1 MAGSVLIIGSG
12 GREHAL
18 AVEMSKSP
26 DVTLI
31 YCAPGNPGTASVQ
44 KTENLPFG
52 PNDTAEIIK
61 FTTAAKDGLTVVIG
75 PEAPLVAGLADQL
88 RQENIPVF
96 GPNAT
101 AARLEGSKSFASDF
115 MRKYTI
121 PQPESQTVHT
131 IDEAYDAI
139 KNRAPETMVLKADGL
154 AGGKGVV
161 LPTTIIEAE
170 STLAS
175 MLSGESFESAGA
187 DGVVI
192 QERLSGP
199 EVSVF
204 VISDGDQ
211 YSIIPFFAQD
221 HKRLGTGDTGPNTGG
236 MGAYTPVPEKMFNE
250 QGLSKIREIAAQ
262 TIAGMAKEGTPYQG
276 VLYMGLMLAA
286 ERNGDPIVIE
296 YNARFGDPETQ
307 VILCSLTGI
316 DVDVYKMIRDTAA
329 GNTPDLDDPKF
340 TGQAALTICL
350 AAKGYPENPEKGA
363 VIHGL
368 DKTYPN
374 VIVHHGGTKQD
385 GVEVVVSGGR
395 VLYVTGQGASV
406 DEAAQAAYAAVGEDG
421 IHFEGM
427 QYRTDIGHQARKL

>member
-1 MAGSVLIIGSG
+1 VAGSVLIIGSG

-18 AVEMSKSP
+18 AVEMNTSP
-26 DVTLI
+26 DIGRI
-31 YCAPGNPGTASVQ
+31 YCAPGNPGTATAD
-44 KTENLPFG
+44 KTENLAFG

-61 FTTAAKDGLTVVIG
+61 FAVANKEGLTVVIG
-75 PEAPLVAGLADQL
+75 PEAPLVAGLADRL

-96 GPNAT
+96 GPNR
-101 AARLEGSKSFASDF
+101 AAAKLEGSKSFASDF
-115 MRKYTI
+115 MRKYAI

-131 IDEAYDAI
+131 VDQARRAI
-139 KNRAPETMVLKADGL
+139 ENRPPETMVLKADGL

-161 LPTTIIEAE
+161 LPTTIEEAE
-170 STLAS
+170 LTLAS

-204 VISDGDQ
+204 VISDGDAH
-211 YSIIPFFAQD
+211 SIIPFFAQD

-276 VLYMGLMLAA
+276 VLYIGLMLAK
-286 ERNGDPIVIE
+286 EHEGDPVVIE

-307 VILCSLTGI
+307 VILRSLTGI
-316 DVDVYKMIRDTAA
+316 GVDVYGMIRDTAA
-329 GNTPDLDDPKF
+329 GSTPDLGAPKF
-340 TGQAALTICL
+340 TGQAALTVCL
-350 AAKGYPENPEKGA
+350 AAKGYPEKPEKGA

-368 DKTYPN
+368 GKTYPN

-385 GVEVVVSGGR
+385 GAEVVVSGGR

-406 DEAAQAAYAAVGEDG
+406 DEAAAAAYAAIGKDG

-427 QYRTDIGHQARKL
+427 QYRTDIGYQARKV